1 MKTSWLVLF
10 CSVTMA
16 MAGRVQ
22 ATEPAGTTFVRGFQG
37 APSGGFRQAWH
48 THLGMVPLLG
58 VRQQKDCCEIA
69 WTSAG
74 AGEPDR
80 RHGHVRLDRGHGSQA
95 FAPG

>member
-37 APSGGFRQAWH
+37 DPSGGFRH
-48 THLGMVPLLG
+48 VLGSRTRVRPL
-58 VRQQKDCCEIA
+58 
-69 WTSAG
+69 
-74 AGEPDR
+74 
-80 RHGHVRLDRGHGSQA
+80 
-95 FAPG
+95 F

>member
-69 WTSAG
+69 WTSA
-74 AGEPDR
+74 R
-80 RHGHVRLDRGHGSQA
+80 RRRT
-95 FAPG
+95 